1 MSSSTP
7 AAPAPKPNSNQMSN
21 LKASAGAGTRTI
33 SHARRLLILSLRYA
47 ISPEEYAVV
56 RRRVLLKGPSS
67 IVSQTPSKR
76 QFEAV
81 CGGVEDYVPAS
92 TRAGLR
98 VFLAS
103 NLVLSL
109 WDVVS
114 ARLAKRR
121 GKELYGS
128 CFAELGLARD
138 S

>member
-1 MSSSTP
+1 M
-7 AAPAPKPNSNQMSN
+7 
-21 LKASAGAGTRTI
+21 
-33 SHARRLLILSLRYA
+33 
-47 ISPEEYAVV
+47 

-67 IVSQTPSKR
+67 VASQTPSKR

-81 CGGVEDYVPAS
+81 CGGAEDYVPAS

-114 ARLAKRR
+114 TRLAKSR

-128 CFAELGLARD
+128 LLCGNGLGAR
-138 S
+138 

>member
-1 MSSSTP
+1 MSSSAS
-7 AAPAPKPNSNQMSN
+7 AALAPELDSKQISMP
-21 LKASAGAGTRTI
+21 KASAGARPV

-67 IVSQTPSKR
+67 IVSQTPSKS

-81 CGGVEDYVPAS
+81 CGDVEDYVPAS

-109 WDVVS
+109 WDAGS

-121 GKELYGS
+121 GRELYVPLIFVGI
-128 CFAELGLARD
+128 GLAYD

>member
-1 MSSSTP
+1 MSSS
-7 AAPAPKPNSNQMSN
+7 APATFAPEPDSKQISIP
-21 LKASAGAGTRTI
+21 KASAGARPI

-56 RRRVLLKGPSS
+56 RRRVLLQGPSS
-67 IVSQTPSKR
+67 IASQTPSKS

-81 CGGVEDYVPAS
+81 CASVEDYVPAS

-109 WDVVS
+109 WDAVS

-128 CFAELGLARD
+128 LDLCMNGLGIR
-138 S
+138 